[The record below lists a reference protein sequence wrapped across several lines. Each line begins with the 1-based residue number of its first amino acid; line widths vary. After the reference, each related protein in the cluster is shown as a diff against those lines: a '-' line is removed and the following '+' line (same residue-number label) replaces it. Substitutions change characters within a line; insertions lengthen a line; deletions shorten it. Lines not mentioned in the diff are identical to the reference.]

1 MPRKQPE
8 PELNRRMSKAQRA
21 TWKNPKVHKARSK
34 RMAVRV
40 VGHGVFTSMA
50 QAVAA
55 IKLKMPA
62 PNSYVP
68 VRTRLAKEG
77 RVKWLGVTF
86 VNAGPRSDYEWQ

>member
-55 IKLKMPA
+55 
-62 PNSYVP
+62 NSYVP